1 MQSRRICGR
10 TASMLR
16 RRPALPAFA
25 AAMVLVLAQLI
36 GLAHQAAIRHVTC
49 NEHGEELELAPL
61 AESVHAC
68 GDQHLIGVDGDADSA
83 HHDDCLLARALH
95 QSGAAPDPTPLFV
108 PMLVEQPAPT
118 RVVLA
123 DARPATL
130 YRIAPKT
137 SPPV

>member
-1 MQSRRICGR
+1 
-10 TASMLR
+10 MLR
-16 RRPALPAFA
+16 RRPALPAFV

-61 AESVHAC
+61 AEALHAC
-68 GDQHLIGVDGDADSA
+68 GDQHLIAVAGDTDSA

-95 QSGAAPDPTPLFV
+95 QSSAAPTPTPIIIPTLTE
-108 PMLVEQPAPT
+108 LPA
-118 RVVLA
+118 VAALA
-123 DARPATL
+123 LAHARPATL